1 MISRGTS
8 LSEAMS
14 TVDAIGWL
22 LLAVGAAA
30 LVAALVAY
38 RFAAKALRR
47 RAPVS
52 VGPHTAGT
60 DPGSADGDAGR
71 VSARPL
77 RFLVCAVATLFL
89 GGVGVAS
96 LALAAVLFDVGSP
109 RSWAPPA
116 VMRAIVLAELRL
128 DHSPGRVF
136 GSVFRDDETWHRVA
150 SNGSYLWQDAEIARI
165 VTEIAI
171 ADAAGST
178 HIDRFVLRAM
188 RAGTISDEIACRFL
202 ESRVT
207 SASTHL
213 GNDMFGSRMPVVA
226 HPFFSATVY
235 IDVTG
240 IGRGLVESTERD
252 EVLRGT
258 FGHFVL
264 YEMWI
269 AGPKGRVQVTTIGD
283 LLANSLVSRMFR
295 LNRSLVYPH
304 GEVADADGSLAGYS
318 VELTFGY
325 TRSMLDHPAYV
336 ARVVV
341 PASLI
346 VPSLTPQSIPISVQF
361 GTAEDLVLTRG
372 GKGYTVC
379 WAEMLT
385 GVSIF
390 PEREKSLK

>member
-1 MISRGTS
+1 LIDI
-8 LSEAMS
+8 MS
-14 TVDAIGWL
+14 VVDAIAWLLFAVGSVGLVAAVVMSRFAVRALTRRARVSVGPRTAGSDPSRADGAAGRVSTRPLRGLACASAIL
-22 LLAVGAAA
+22 LLAV
-30 LVAALVAY
+30 V
-38 RFAAKALRR
+38 
-47 RAPVS
+47 
-52 VGPHTAGT
+52 
-60 DPGSADGDAGR
+60 
-71 VSARPL
+71 
-77 RFLVCAVATLFL
+77 
-89 GGVGVAS
+89 GVGS

-109 RSWAPPA
+109 RLWAPQA
-116 VMRAIVLAELRL
+116 VLRASVLAELRF
-128 DHSPGRVF
+128 DRSPGRVF
-136 GSVFRDDETWHRVA
+136 GYVFRDDETWHRVA
-150 SNGSYLWQDAEIARI
+150 PNGSYLWQDAEIARI
-165 VTEIAI
+165 VTEIAL
-171 ADAAGST
+171 ADVTGST

-188 RAGTISDEIACRFL
+188 RAGTISDELACRFL
-202 ESRVT
+202 ESRVK

-213 GNDMFGSRMPVVA
+213 GKDMIVFGMRDVA

-295 LNRSLVYPH
+295 LNRSLVYPPA
-304 GEVADADGSLAGYS
+304 EVADADGPLAGHS
-318 VELTFGY
+318 VEFTFGY
-325 TRSMLDHPAYV
+325 TRSMLEHPAYV

-341 PASLI
+341 PASLV
-346 VPSLTPQSIPISVQF
+346 VPSPAAQSIPINVQF
-361 GTAEDLVLTRG
+361 GTAENLVLTRG